1 MISTQYQLPS
11 IALELAGLSLTLNLA
26 LSGAFIYGSSGKSV
40 PAYRETSLRLTK
52 KRCVGD

>member
-1 MISTQYQLPS
+1 MPISGVGKCHTGKSSMKELPP
-11 IALELAGLSLTLNLA
+11 ILPKNQ
-26 LSGAFIYGSSGKSV
+26 FGSSGKSV